1 MPRQPKWNIADTNF
15 GSKLEKDAH
24 YQAGAKEQAWAD
36 PKMKV
41 GIEPGL
47 WIWRIEKFTVKPWP
61 KENQPTKIE
70 LYIFYI
76 KSYKKNKE
84 TEALSHDIH
93 FWLGLES
100 SQDEV
105 GTAAYKT
112 VELDDFLGTSPIQ
125 HREVQDNE
133 SNLFLSYFKKFHV
146 EEGGIDSG
154 FKHNAVHEYRHRL
167 LKVKLIGRTIV
178 IREVPKDYKS
188 LNSGD
193 VFVLDVGT
201 TLYQLNGKN
210 SQGVEKVKAA
220 EFVQATISD
229 RNGLAHVIV
238 IDEGDREMGKFW
250 EALGCEG
257 PIKSAAE
264 DTVTDI
270 SSTPKKL
277 FRVSD
282 ASGTLKFTEE
292 KTGTVKMCDF
302 DTNDVFVFDAGHQV
316 FVWIGLKSTIT
327 EKKYSLHHAE
337 EYIKKHNRPSS
348 IPITRVMQGGEND
361 VFTQC
366 LDV

>member
-1 MPRQPKWNIADTNF
+1 MQRQPKWNIADTNIANF
-15 GSKLEKDAH
+15 GSKIEKDAH

-36 PKMKV
+36 PK
-41 GIEPGL
+41 
-47 WIWRIEKFTVKPWP
+47 T
-61 KENQPTKIE
+61 
-70 LYIFYI
+70 
-76 KSYKKNKE
+76 KSYKKNKN

-112 VELDDFLGTSPIQ
+112 VELDDFLGTSPVQ
-125 HREVQDNE
+125 HREVQDSE

-146 EEGGIDSG
+146 EEGGVDTG
-154 FKHNAVHEYRHRL
+154 FKHLSPNEYRHRL

-178 IREVPKDYKS
+178 IREVPKDHKS

-220 EFVQATISD
+220 EFCQATVSD
-229 RNGLAHVIV
+229 RNGLAKIVV
-238 IDEGDREMGKFW
+238 IDEGDREMNKFW
-250 EALGCEG
+250 EALGSEG
-257 PIKSAAE
+257 PIKPAAE
-264 DTVTDI
+264 DTGADI
-270 SSTPKKL
+270 SGTPKKL

-292 KTGTVKMCDF
+292 TTGTIKISHF
-302 DTNDVFVFDAGHQV
+302 DTKDVFVFDVGHEV
-316 FVWIGLKSTIT
+316 FVWIGLKSTIM
-327 EKKYSLHHAE
+327 EKKYSLQYAQ
-337 EYIKKHNRPSS
+337 EYIKKYNRPLFT
-348 IPITRVMQGGEND
+348 PITRIMEGGEND